1 MNEMLEMS
9 TEMDYH
15 NLVSDFIGPITS
27 ITFVKF
33 GGPMYTYDQLKKSD
47 KTTQQVGK

>member
-9 TEMDYH
+9 TEIDYH
-15 NLVSDFIGPITS
+15 NLVSDFKGPTTS